1 MFPSLL
7 GSLFLQVAYYVS
19 FDAQLCAQPKAVR
32 ADNDNGRRL
41 SSQDYASIARA
52 QC

>member
-1 MFPSLL
+1 M
-7 GSLFLQVAYYVS
+7 LQVTGQSIFSFAYYAS
-19 FDAQLCAQPKAVR
+19 FDAQLCAQPRAVR